1 MRSMRVLNHEGLEES
16 CGGDPEFACELFA
29 DLSGRASQLRQAM
42 ADALAAGNSDGV
54 RKAAHELKGSSLTLG
69 ADAVA
74 DLCKRLEILGHE
86 KKIDEVPALLADLD
100 RELIRLWDYLKEK
113 GIYPA
118 ST

>member
-1 MRSMRVLNHEGLEES
+1 MRILNHEGLDES
-16 CGGDPEFACELFA
+16 CGGDPEFACELFQ
-29 DLSGRASQLRQAM
+29 DLSGRATQLRQALH
-42 ADALAAGNSDGV
+42 DGLAAGNPDAV

-100 RELIRLWDYLKEK
+100 TELARLWAYLKEK

-118 ST
+118 SA

>member
-1 MRSMRVLNHEGLEES
+1 MRVLDHDCLEES
-16 CGGDPEFACELFA
+16 CGGDPEFARELFQ

-42 ADALAAGNSDGV
+42 GDALAAGSNDGV

-69 ADAVA
+69 AEAVA
-74 DLCKRLEILGHE
+74 DLCKRIEILGHE
-86 KKIDEVPALLADLD
+86 KKLDEAAPLLADLD
-100 RELIRLWDYLKEK
+100 RELARLWDYLKEK